1 MSKFNLKIKFQLQ
14 VCFIAIVIEI
24 VIVFYELS
32 VFVLNNFVTLY
43 NKFSHSVTQKN
54 QQLKEMNIPHTSN
67 PRIVIIG
74 GGFAGLALAKR
85 LKNKNVQVV
94 LLDKH
99 NYHTFQPLLYQVATG
114 GLEAGSIAYPIRKVI
129 QEYKDF
135 YFRLTSVKEID
146 TKNQKIISEIGDL
159 HYDYLV
165 IATGSKTN
173 YFGNKEIERN
183 SMSMKTIPQSLNI
196 RSLILENFE
205 QAVLTKD
212 EADRNALMNFV
223 LVGAGPTGVELA
235 GALAE
240 MKRAI
245 LQKDYPDLDISK
257 MEINLIQSGDRV
269 LNTMSEKSSV
279 AAERFLLD
287 LGVKVWKNIRVT
299 NYDGRTI
306 STNSDLSI
314 DSATVIWT
322 AGVQGALIHGLDA
335 ESLVERVER
344 IRVNQ
349 YNQVAGYNN
358 IFAVG
363 DIASMETTNYP
374 QGHPMMAQP
383 AIQQGHLLGENLIKL
398 IANQPMKPFEYN
410 DKGSMATIGRNLA
423 VVDLPSY
430 HFHGFFA
437 WIVWMMV
444 HLLSLIGFKN
454 KAVVFMNWMYNYIRF
469 DREGRLIVRPYKK
482 RSFVTFTS
490 DEV

>member
-1 MSKFNLKIKFQLQ
+1 
-14 VCFIAIVIEI
+14 
-24 VIVFYELS
+24 
-32 VFVLNNFVTLY
+32 
-43 NKFSHSVTQKN
+43 
-54 QQLKEMNIPHTSN
+54 MNIPHSDKK
-67 PRIVIIG
+67 RVVIIG
-74 GGFAGLALAKR
+74 GGFAGLSIAKKLR
-85 LKNKNVQVV
+85 NKNLQVV

-146 TKNQKIISEIGDL
+146 TPNQKIISEIGDL

-205 QAVLTKD
+205 QAVLTTN
-212 EADRNALMNFV
+212 EADKNALINFV

-257 MEINLIQSGDRV
+257 MEINLVQSGDRV
-269 LNTMSEKSSV
+269 LNTMSEKSSA
-279 AAERFLLD
+279 AAEKFLVD
-287 LGVKVWKNIRVT
+287 LGVIVHKNVRVT

-306 STNSDLSI
+306 TTNSDLTFET
-314 DSATVIWT
+314 ATVIWT
-322 AGVQGALIHGLDA
+322 AGVQGAKVAGLDSK
-335 ESLVERVER
+335 SLVEKVER

-349 YNQVAGYNN
+349 FNQVVGYNN
-358 IFAVG
+358 IFAIG
-363 DIASMETTNYP
+363 DIASMESEKYP

-383 AIQQGHLLGENLIKL
+383 ALQQGDLLGENLVKL
-398 IANQPMKPFEYN
+398 LDNKPMKPFEYN

-423 VVDLPSY
+423 VVDLPKY
-430 HFHGFFA
+430 HFNGVFA
-437 WIVWMMV
+437 WFVWMFV
-444 HLLSLIGFKN
+444 HLFSLIGFKN
-454 KAVVFMNWMYNYIRF
+454 KAVVFLNWVYNYVRF
-469 DREGRLIVRPYKK
+469 DREGRLIVRPFKK

>member
-1 MSKFNLKIKFQLQ
+1 
-14 VCFIAIVIEI
+14 
-24 VIVFYELS
+24 
-32 VFVLNNFVTLY
+32 
-43 NKFSHSVTQKN
+43 
-54 QQLKEMNIPHTSN
+54 MNIPHSDKK
-67 PRIVIIG
+67 RVVIIG
-74 GGFAGLALAKR
+74 GGFAGLSIAKKLR
-85 LKNKNVQVV
+85 NKNLQVV

-146 TKNQKIISEIGDL
+146 TPNQKIISEIGDL

-205 QAVLTKD
+205 QAVLTTN
-212 EADRNALMNFV
+212 EADKNALINFV

-269 LNTMSEKSSV
+269 LNTMSEKSSA
-279 AAERFLLD
+279 AAEKFLVD
-287 LGVKVWKNIRVT
+287 LGVIVHKNVRVT

-306 STNSDLSI
+306 TTNSDLTFET
-314 DSATVIWT
+314 ATVIWT
-322 AGVQGALIHGLDA
+322 AGVQGAKVAGLDSK
-335 ESLVERVER
+335 SLVEKVER

-349 YNQVAGYNN
+349 FNQVVGYNN
-358 IFAVG
+358 IFAIG
-363 DIASMETTNYP
+363 DIASMESEKYP

-383 AIQQGHLLGENLIKL
+383 ALQQGDLLGENLVKL
-398 IANQPMKPFEYN
+398 LENKPMKPFEYN

-423 VVDLPSY
+423 VVDLPKY
-430 HFHGFFA
+430 HFNGLFA
-437 WIVWMMV
+437 WFVWMFV
-444 HLLSLIGFKN
+444 HLFSLIGFKN
-454 KAVVFMNWMYNYIRF
+454 KAVVFLNWVYNYVRF
-469 DREGRLIVRPYKK
+469 DREGRLIVRPFKK